1 VRLSVSH
8 IHPLPPPMAPPPI
21 LLQSLSWPPLP
32 THGQL
37 LSVCGQRRPWFAMV
51 KDAAKCSLDQLCLF
65 VCLFVSFL
73 LKLMRCNALT

>member
-8 IHPLPPPMAPPPI
+8 IHPLPPPMALPPT
-21 LLQSLSWPPLP
+21 LFQSLSWPPLP

-37 LSVCGQRRPWFAMV
+37 LSVCGQRRPWLATV

-65 VCLFVSFL
+65 VSLL